1 MFSSTVDNSIY
12 PLANTNDAIADY
24 YLSLTNASPKVYR
37 SDHSYINHIQVDPN
51 LLANC
56 IIPVVIIIKELLR
69 VQIPTT
75 GASIGELII
84 QDRIDIDS
92 DTFLKDRSKR
102 SLKDHLSF
110 YLAIRLLQEII
121 VQKEEEKEL
130 TYSLVPL
137 GACSLAFGIQ
147 VEPTYLN
154 VSWRCACTNTA
165 IQEILQWTPTIKT
178 IIHQF

>member
-110 YLAIRLLQEII
+110 YLAIRLL
-121 VQKEEEKEL
+121 
-130 TYSLVPL
+130 
-137 GACSLAFGIQ
+137 
-147 VEPTYLN
+147 N

-165 IQEILQWTPTIKT
+165 MQEILQWTPTIKT